1 VSDDSLVELRG
12 IYPPQK
18 GKHMDLMFIVRT
30 LIALLIVFILFYQAR
45 KLVGQPN
52 RKRAFMLG
60 AVALLCFTFFNVSI
74 SMSLEF
80 GLLQQLTA
88 VAGMALFIGAA
99 ISLVLSLRSGE
110 HRADHARAAAQAQAF
125 TQERRRA
132 LDEKPEKRE

>member
-1 VSDDSLVELRG
+1 
-12 IYPPQK
+12 
-18 GKHMDLMFIVRT
+18 MDLMFIVRT

-45 KLVGQPN
+45 RLVGQPN

-80 GLLQQLTA
+80 GVLQQLTA

-99 ISLVLSLRSGE
+99 VSLVLSLRSGE
-110 HRADHARAAAQAQAF
+110 HRADHARAAAQAQAY